1 MVGMRRL
8 PLLLLLPLVACAGTE
23 RSVPSLLPR
32 AIETRGFAEPAAP
45 APVPVAPDPALDAEI
60 AATTASLA
68 TSDAA
73 FTRAATRAAALTAR
87 ARGDKA
93 GGERWIEAQSALVEL
108 DIQRA
113 TTSDLSS
120 TLEQRAA
127 DRAAALQPDYPALEV
142 ARGTALLQLNAETKR
157 IADLQ
162 TALPRG

>member
-1 MVGMRRL
+1 MLGMRHAASL
-8 PLLLLLPLVACAGTE
+8 FLLLLAACAGNE
-23 RSVPSLLPR
+23 RSSPSLLPR

-45 APVPVAPDPALDAEI
+45 PPVPVASDPALDAEI
-60 AATTASLA
+60 AAGTASLA
-68 TSDAA
+68 TSGAA

-93 GGERWIEAQSALVEL
+93 GGERWIEAQSALAEL

-127 DRAAALQPDYPALEV
+127 DRAAALQPDYPALET
-142 ARGTALLQLNAETKR
+142 ARAAAQSQLDAETKR
-157 IADLQ
+157 ITDLQ
-162 TALPRG
+162 AALPKG